1 MDERFYHPTGA
12 ESYYYRKK
20 KFKKFL
26 HFFYNVSETPGHI
39 GMKRSEVELT
49 ALHQEYETLG
59 IWKRRL
65 RWVGGEVIEAVGG
78 HSALRLDP
86 ET

>member
-1 MDERFYHPTGA
+1 
-12 ESYYYRKK
+12 
-20 KFKKFL
+20 
-26 HFFYNVSETPGHI
+26 
-39 GMKRSEVELT
+39 MKRSEVELT

-78 HSALRLDP
+78 LSALRLDP
-86 ET
+86 ETERAARFAALVAAAPLRHGRARPQDWCPRYC